1 MSVTRMLIVG
11 LVKIAKREVVELE
24 NVRTEIV
31 LKARSAV
38 MTLMVAVNAAII
50 MIVPKDKSARTVRVK
65 THHYSM
71 NVIAMTIAE
80 RVRIAKKAPA
90 VCVNVRTEI
99 ALMDRS
105 VVPTLMAAASA
116 AMIMT
121 ALETK
126 SARTA
131 SARIHR

>member
-1 MSVTRMLIVG
+1 
-11 LVKIAKREVVELE
+11 
-24 NVRTEIV
+24 
-31 LKARSAV
+31 
-38 MTLMVAVNAAII
+38 
-50 MIVPKDKSARTVRVK
+50 
-65 THHYSM
+65 M